1 MKNVYHV
8 AMAIVGLDA
17 RQDLVIVT
25 AIDQNLRIVLDA
37 LLKNGHRSIDRGI
50 LVVYFF
56 VFLHCFI
63 RFFNLLLTFLLENVK
78 TYTRTD
84 LQLETI

>member
-8 AMAIVGLDA
+8 AMAIVSLDA
-17 RQDLVIVT
+17 RQDLAVVT

-37 LLKNGHRSIDRGI
+37 LLKNGHRSVDSGVF
-50 LVVYFF
+50 VVYFL

-63 RFFNLLLTFLLENVK
+63 LFFCLP
-78 TYTRTD
+78 TD
-84 LQLETI
+84 FST